1 MKVRSTELPEVLIIE
16 PTVYGDARGY
26 FLETYHVQK
35 YRQMGLSVQFVQD
48 NYSHSSIGILRGLH
62 AQVHRQQGKLI
73 WVMKGEIFDVAVDI
87 RRGSKTFGQ
96 WTGLYL
102 SAENFRQCYIP
113 PGFAHG
119 YCVVSEE
126 ADVVYKCTD
135 FYDPTDELTI
145 QWKDPEINI
154 SWPIPNPMLSEKD
167 LKAPPLADV
176 IDQLPA
182 YEGVPQ

>member
-1 MKVRSTELPEVLIIE
+1 
-16 PTVYGDARGY
+16 
-26 FLETYHVQK
+26 
-35 YRQMGLSVQFVQD
+35 
-48 NYSHSSIGILRGLH
+48 
-62 AQVHRQQGKLI
+62 
-73 WVMKGEIFDVAVDI
+73 
-87 RRGSKTFGQ
+87 
-96 WTGLYL
+96 
-102 SAENFRQCYIP
+102 
-113 PGFAHG
+113 
-119 YCVVSEE
+119 VVSEE